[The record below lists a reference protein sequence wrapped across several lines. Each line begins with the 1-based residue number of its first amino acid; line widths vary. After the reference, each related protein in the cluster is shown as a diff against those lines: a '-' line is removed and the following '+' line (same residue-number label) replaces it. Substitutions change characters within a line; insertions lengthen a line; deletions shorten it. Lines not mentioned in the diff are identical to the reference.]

1 MTRLVNLPFT
11 YCHWIDVQSSCRKR
25 QNIENYNQSKTFNTL
40 TGLVGKG
47 GLGISAACDV
57 ASSIVEDHAEH
68 AHEAIKAFSSLGT
81 EGKRQQNQERDLYRW
96 LKNLY
101 GLRFE
106 TYTIELQLQVPL
118 HLLWQNVVC
127 VLTRLLF
134 DRG

>member
-1 MTRLVNLPFT
+1 M
-11 YCHWIDVQSSCRKR
+11 
-25 QNIENYNQSKTFNTL
+25 

-81 EGKRQQNQERDLYRW
+81 EGKHQQNQERDLYRW

-101 GLRFE
+101 GLRLE